1 MEKNSKNHFLFM
13 VFASVLPNLYHDLL
27 YCCNT
32 AIIFFTPSLDLRCID
47 RNPLGNHLL
56 NQNFSEVFRFPRKIK
71 ALAVPLRYLKSML
84 VTNLSKP
91 RNQSFNETH
100 PVFT

>member
-1 MEKNSKNHFLFM
+1 M
-13 VFASVLPNLYHDLL
+13 VFASVLHIQYHDLL

-32 AIIFFTPSLDLRCID
+32 AITFFTPSLDLISID
-47 RNPLGNHLL
+47 RNPMGNHLL

-71 ALAVPLRYLKSML
+71 ALEVPLRYLKSML
-84 VTNLSKP
+84 VTNPSKL
-91 RNQSFNETH
+91 RNQSFSETH